1 MLPIILEAAK
11 KTRALNQKR
20 VMSFMFAEDR
30 PKRNARPPSRL
41 GGKGNETDLDE
52 SLEDGEDEDF
62 EVTDDEEDIEV
73 TDEEEEEEDH
83 ARGTLPRCCQAPQ
96 ESRVC
101 VERIQG
107 VR

>member
-1 MLPIILEAAK
+1 
-11 KTRALNQKR
+11 
-20 VMSFMFAEDR
+20 MSFMFAEDR

-52 SLEDGEDEDF
+52 SLEDGEDEDL

-73 TDEEEEEEDH
+73 TDEEEEEEEEEEHH
-83 ARGTLPRCCQAPQ
+83 ARGTLPRRCQAPQ